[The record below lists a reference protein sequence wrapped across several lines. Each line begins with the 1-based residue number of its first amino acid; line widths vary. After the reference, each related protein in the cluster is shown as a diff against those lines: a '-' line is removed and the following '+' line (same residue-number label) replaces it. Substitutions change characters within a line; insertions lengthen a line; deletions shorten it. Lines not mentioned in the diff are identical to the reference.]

1 MDNRFHILYL
11 KGTTVCAN
19 NPGPI
24 VLVFEHKDLC
34 DSCTYESLLK
44 GVSEALYIIQAK
56 VIALGFPPGLDG
68 KTLLQ
73 KIPNILF
80 AGTGKSS

>member
-1 MDNRFHILYL
+1 MLTFQ
-11 KGTTVCAN
+11 
-19 NPGPI
+19 GPL

-44 GVSEALYIIQAK
+44 GVSTCIIQAK
-56 VIALGFPPGLDG
+56 VIAFGFPPGLDG
-68 KTLLQ
+68 KTPMQ
-73 KIPNILF
+73 KIPHILV